1 MNPKKESRANPAATQ
16 DDNKLQEDH
25 TIKTALQARFS
36 MFNNSFDTEPAR
48 ETTLEQLAADI
59 RGGRWQAQVEQLRA
73 MTLEQYGQN
82 KRNLQAAAFGGTF
95 TRRKKDALITPS
107 RLVVIDIDHVEGQ
120 ELAIIKARLTADQ
133 HTALCFVSPSGNG
146 LKAVF
151 VAEFAD
157 DATFKQAWRAIA
169 AHFSETH
176 GITLDATG
184 KDICRLCYVSH
195 DPGVYYNPDAVQFCY
210 EVAAVEVEAKPEA
223 LPEKA
228 ARKAATKQEQAF
240 IDSFYPAYH
249 RQFIAGLLNA
259 ELENI
264 DKADRGQGNTA
275 LNNAALK
282 LAHYYNTGLF
292 EKEEVKQT
300 FRRAYLARAGSPKTE
315 AEFNSTFESGFS
327 AGLADQREM
336 PDPKHSYGGGI
347 FKLTPAGVFHIAFDK
362 EGNETAP
369 FWLCSPVYIKALTR
383 DTNGREWG
391 RLLAWPDRDG
401 KLHEWAMP
409 MELLQGDGNEV
420 RAYLAAGGAD
430 ISTNGKARNLF
441 NSYLQLWPVQA
452 RARCTQRPG
461 WHNGVYVMPDQV
473 IGDDSEKIVFQNISP
488 VEPAFSVSGSVEAWR
503 DNVAR
508 LAEGNSRIVFAI
520 SAAFAAPLAALVNI
534 EGGGFH
540 FRGGSSTGKTTA
552 LIVASSVWGG
562 SSFRREWRATGNGL
576 EGVAAQHNDNLL
588 TLDELSQLDPKEA
601 GNAAY
606 MLANGAGKIRSE
618 KSGEAKPAK
627 KFRVIFLSA
636 GEENLSALMAKA
648 EKRSNAGQE
657 LRMADIEAEAGSGMG
672 MFENIHG
679 MASPGTFAVE
689 IKSNAEKYHGAA
701 GVEFLRQVVKYRPV
715 IAEKLVDGIRQFVE
729 ELNMPP
735 QSAQAGRVA
744 RRFAL
749 VAAAGEAA
757 TALGLTGWPEGEADR
772 AAKKCLS
779 SWLANYGGHVSREE
793 TTVLQQV
800 KAFFEAHESSRFEQL
815 GGNDGQK
822 VINRVGFWRYRGD
835 NKEYLVLPEAFK
847 NEICKG
853 LDYRSALK
861 ILARRGWFEPGKEK
875 PAQLVHLAGGADEGG
890 KIITK
895 RKVYIFNSTVWE
907 SEP

>member
-1 MNPKKESRANPAATQ
+1 MGLENKSRAANPASKQ
-16 DDNKLQEDH
+16 SDDIKLQRDYTTE
-25 TIKTALQARFS
+25 TGLKARFS
-36 MFNNSFDTEPAR
+36 MFKNCLATTPAG

-59 RGGRWQAQVEQLRA
+59 QGGKWRPVVEPLRG
-73 MTLEQYGQN
+73 MTAEEYSQN
-82 KRNLQAAAFGGTF
+82 KRNLPAVAFGGTF
-95 TRRKKDALITPS
+95 ARRKKDALVKPS
-107 RLVVIDIDHVEGQ
+107 GLVVLDIDHITPA
-120 ELAIIKARLTADQ
+120 ELPEAKAKMTADP
-133 HTALCFVSPSGNG
+133 HTAICFVSPSGNG
-146 LKAVF
+146 LKAVV
-151 VAEFAD
+151 VAEFTD

-169 AHFSETH
+169 AYFSENH
-176 GITLDATG
+176 SITLDPTG
-184 KDICRLCYVSH
+184 KDICRLCYVSY
-195 DPGVYYNPDAVQFCY
+195 DPEAYYNPDAVQFVY
-210 EVAAVEVEAKPEA
+210 EVAAVEPEVKLEA
-223 LPEKA
+223 LPE
-228 ARKAATKQEQAF
+228 KAATKQEQAF

-264 DKADRGQGNTA
+264 DKAERGQGNTA

-327 AGLADQREM
+327 AGLADQREI
-336 PDPKHSYGGGI
+336 PDPKHSYGSGI
-347 FKLTPAGVFHIAFDK
+347 FKITPAGVFHIAFDK

-369 FWLCSPVYIKALTR
+369 FWLCSPVCIKALTR

-409 MELLQGDGNEV
+409 MELLQGDGNEL

-430 ISTNGKARNLF
+430 IATNGKARNLF
-441 NSYLQLWPVQA
+441 SSYLQLWPVQA

-473 IGDDSEKIVFQNISP
+473 IGDDSEKVVFQNISP

-503 DNVAR
+503 DNVAC
-508 LAEGNSRIVFAI
+508 LAEGNSRVVFAI

-552 LIVASSVWGG
+552 LIVAGSVWGG
-562 SSFRREWRATGNGL
+562 SSFKRAWRTTGNGL
-576 EGVAAQHNDNLL
+576 EGIAASHNDNLL
-588 TLDELSQLDPKEA
+588 VLDELSEIDPREA
-601 GNAAY
+601 GAAAY
-606 MLANGAGKIRSE
+606 MLANGQGKTRAN
-618 KSGEAKPAK
+618 KNGEARKANRW
-627 KFRVIFLSA
+627 RVIFLSA
-636 GEENLSALMAKA
+636 GEETLSALMAKV

-657 LRMADIEAEAGSGMG
+657 LRMADVEAEASSGMG

-689 IKSNAEKYHGAA
+689 IKSSAEKYHGAA
-701 GVEFLRQVVKYRPV
+701 GVEFLRQVVKYRAQ
-715 IAEKLVDGIRQFVE
+715 IAEKLVDGIKQFVE
-729 ELNMPP
+729 ELNIPP

-772 AAKKCLS
+772 AAKKCFS
-779 SWLANYGGHVSREE
+779 SWLANYGGHVGREE

-815 GGNDGQK
+815 GGTDGQK
-822 VINRVGFWRYRGD
+822 VINRVGFWRYRGE

-875 PAQLVHLAGGADEGG
+875 PAQLVHLAGGAEKDG

-895 RKVYIFNSTVWE
+895 WKVYVFNSKIWE

>member
-1 MNPKKESRANPAATQ
+1 MNPEENSRALNPA
-16 DDNKLQEDH
+16 DDNKLQENY
-25 TIKTALQARFS
+25 TTEPALKASFS
-36 MFNNSFDTEPAR
+36 MFRNSFDTEPAGV
-48 ETTLEQLAADI
+48 TTLAQLAADI
-59 RGGRWQAQVEQLRA
+59 RGGRWQAQVERLRA
-73 MTLEQYGQN
+73 MNAEEYSQN
-82 KRNLQAAAFGGTF
+82 KRNLEAAAFGGTF
-95 TRRKKDALITPS
+95 TRRARRALAKAS
-107 RLVVIDIDHVEGQ
+107 GLVVIDIDHVEGA
-120 ELAIIKARLTADQ
+120 ELTTIKARLLADR
-133 HTALCFVSPSGNG
+133 HTALCFVSPSGKG
-146 LKAVF
+146 LKAVLI
-151 VAEFAD
+151 AEFTD

-169 AHFSETH
+169 NYLKDSYSLNIDES
-176 GITLDATG
+176 G
-184 KDICRLCYVSH
+184 KNIDRLCYVSY
-195 DPGVYYNPDAVQFCY
+195 DPEAYYNPDAVQFVY
-210 EVAAVEVEAKPEA
+210 EVAAVEAKAKPEA

-228 ARKAATKQEQAF
+228 ARNAETKQEQAF

-292 EKEEVKQT
+292 EKEKVKQT

-327 AGLADQREM
+327 AGLADQREI

-369 FWLCSPVYIKALTR
+369 FWLCSPVCIKALTR

-391 RLLAWPDRDG
+391 RLIEWPDKDG
-401 KLHEWAMP
+401 RLHEWAMP

-461 WHNGVYVMPDQV
+461 WHNGVYVMPDRV
-473 IGDDSEKIVFQNISP
+473 IGDDSEKVVFQNISP

-503 DNVAR
+503 DNVAC
-508 LAEGNSRIVFAI
+508 LAEGNSRVVFAI
-520 SAAFAAPLAALVNI
+520 SAAFAAPLAALVNTD
-534 EGGGFH
+534 GGGFH

-552 LIVASSVWGG
+552 LIVAGSVWGG
-562 SSFRREWRATGNGL
+562 SSFRRAWRTTGNGL
-576 EGVAAQHNDNLL
+576 EGIAAIHNDNLL
-588 TLDELSQLDPKEA
+588 VLDELSEIEPREA
-601 GNAAY
+601 GAAAY
-606 MLANGAGKIRSE
+606 MLANGQGKTRAN
-618 KSGEAKPAK
+618 KNGEARKANRW
-627 KFRVIFLSA
+627 RVIFLSA
-636 GEENLSALMAKA
+636 GEETLSALMAKA

-679 MASPGTFAVE
+679 MASPGTFAIE

-701 GVEFLRQVVKYRPV
+701 GVEFLRQVVKYRAV
-715 IAEKLVDGIRQFVE
+715 IAEKLVDGLRQFVE

-772 AAKKCLS
+772 AAKKCFS

-895 RKVYIFNSTVWE
+895 RKVYIFNGNVWE

>member
-1 MNPKKESRANPAATQ
+1 MNPEEKSPAGLPGN
-16 DDNKLQEDH
+16 DNKLQDDYI
-25 TIKTALQARFS
+25 TKPALQASFS
-36 MFNNSFDTEPAR
+36 MFRNSFDTKPAGV
-48 ETTLEQLAADI
+48 TTLAQLAADI
-59 RGGRWQAQVEQLRA
+59 RGSRWQDQVEQLRA
-73 MTLEQYGQN
+73 MTAEEYSQN
-82 KRNLQAAAFGGTF
+82 KRNLPAAAFGGTF
-95 TRRKKDALITPS
+95 SKRKRDALITPS
-107 RLVVIDIDHVEGQ
+107 RLVVIDIDHVEGE
-120 ELAIIKARLTADQ
+120 ELASIKARLMADQ
-133 HTALCFVSPSGNG
+133 HTALLFVSPSGNG

-151 VAEFAD
+151 VAEFTD

-169 AHFSETH
+169 AYLQETH
-176 GITLDATG
+176 GITLDPTG

-195 DPGVYYNPDAVQFCY
+195 DPEAHYTPDAVQFCY
-210 EVAAVEVEAKPEA
+210 EVAAVEAEAKPEA

-228 ARKAATKQEQAF
+228 DRKAATKQEQAF

-249 RQFIAGLLNA
+249 RQFITGLLSA
-259 ELENI
+259 ERENI
-264 DKADRGQGNTA
+264 AKADRGQGNTA

-282 LAHYYNTGLF
+282 LAHYYHAGLF
-292 EKEEVKQT
+292 EKEEVKQA
-300 FRRAYLARAGSPKTE
+300 FRRAYMARAGSPKTE

-327 AGLADQREM
+327 AGLADQREI

-369 FWLCSPVYIKALTR
+369 FWLCSPVCIKALTR

-409 MELLQGDGNEV
+409 MELLQGDGNEL
-420 RAYLAAGGAD
+420 RAYLAAGGAE
-430 ISTNGKARNLF
+430 IATNGKARNLF

-461 WHNGVYVMPDQV
+461 WHNGAYVMPDQV
-473 IGDDSEKIVFQNISP
+473 IGDDSEKVVFQNISP

-503 DNVAR
+503 DNVAC
-508 LAEGNSRIVFAI
+508 LAEGNSRVVFAI

-552 LIVASSVWGG
+552 LIVAGSVWGG
-562 SSFRREWRATGNGL
+562 PSFRRSWRATGNGL
-576 EGVAAQHNDNLL
+576 EGVAALHNDNLL
-588 TLDELSQLDPKEA
+588 ALDELSEIDPREA
-601 GNAAY
+601 GKAAY
-606 MLANGAGKIRSE
+606 MLANGQGKTRSDKKGGARE
-618 KSGEAKPAK
+618 IA
-627 KFRVIFLSA
+627 KFRVVFLSS
-636 GEENLSALMAKA
+636 GEESLSALIAKA
-648 EKRSNAGQE
+648 EMRSNAGQE

-701 GVEFLRQVVKYRPV
+701 GVEFLRQVVKHRAP
-715 IAEKLVDGIRQFVE
+715 IAERLVDGIRQFVE
-729 ELNMPP
+729 ELNIP
-735 QSAQAGRVA
+735 SRAAQAGRVA

-772 AAKKCLS
+772 AAKKCFS
-779 SWLANYGGHVSREE
+779 SWLANYGGHVNREE
-793 TTVLQQV
+793 NTVLQQV

-853 LDYRSALK
+853 LDHRSALK
-861 ILARRGWFEPGKEK
+861 VLERRGWFEPGREK
-875 PAQLVHLAGGADEGG
+875 PAQLVHLAGGADKGG

-895 RKVYIFNSTVWE
+895 WKVYVFNSKMWE